1 MKKTFVKV
9 LVLVLLAVAG
19 ATVAQAQIK
28 YGPMLGAN
36 LANIKGDFDD
46 DNAMK
51 FGMHIGGV
59 VDIGIS
65 DNFSIMPGA
74 LFSMKGTQSD
84 EESKYKTNL
93 NYIEIP
99 VLAKYQLES
108 GLNFSAGPYLGLLM
122 SAKATDG
129 DNDVDIKDDLAG
141 TDIGLKFGLGYQLE
155 SGLGFNVNYGLGM
168 TTIADDSDIDSKNN
182 VIGISVMYLLGG
194 N

>member
-65 DNFSIMPGA
+65 DNFSIMPGV

-84 EESKYKTNL
+84 EDSKYKLNA
-93 NYIEIP
+93 NYIEVP
-99 VLAKYQLES
+99 VLAKPEFKS
-108 GLNFSAGPYLGLLM
+108 LM
-122 SAKATDG
+122 
-129 DNDVDIKDDLAG
+129 
-141 TDIGLKFGLGYQLE
+141 QHQR
-155 SGLGFNVNYGLGM
+155 
-168 TTIADDSDIDSKNN
+168 
-182 VIGISVMYLLGG
+182 
-194 N
+194 

>member
-19 ATVAQAQIK
+19 ATIAQAQVK

-36 LANIKGDFDD
+36 LANVKGDFDD

-51 FGMHIGGV
+51 FGLHIGAV

-65 DNFSIMPGA
+65 DNFSVMPGA

-84 EESKYKTNL
+84 EDSKFKSNL

-129 DNDVDIKDDLAG
+129 DNDVDIKDELAG
-141 TDIGLKFGLGYQLE
+141 TDIGLKFGVGYQLE